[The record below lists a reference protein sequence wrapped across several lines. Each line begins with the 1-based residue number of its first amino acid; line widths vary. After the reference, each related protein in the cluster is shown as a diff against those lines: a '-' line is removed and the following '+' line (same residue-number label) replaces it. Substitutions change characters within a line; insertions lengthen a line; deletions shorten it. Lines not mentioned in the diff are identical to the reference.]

1 MARRLNGRSISI
13 HRSYL
18 VYEIANALGV
28 HRGTVL
34 RWIRQ
39 GELKPIDGGKP
50 IYVHGRTLLEFL
62 ERRKPEKQNCELY
75 EWLCMKCREP
85 RQAAFDEAEIIS
97 SNRRTC
103 NIRALCRDC
112 TTVMHKRFSNS
123 KLADLCASV
132 TLTAA
137 QDCEHL
143 VE

>member
-1 MARRLNGRSISI
+1 MARRLNGRAISI
-13 HRSYL
+13 YRSYL
-18 VYEIANALGV
+18 VHEIAAALGV

-39 GELKPIDGGKP
+39 GELTPIDGGRP

-62 ERRKPEKQNCELY
+62 ERRKPKKQKCRFN
-75 EWLCMKCREP
+75 EWLCMKCRLP
-85 RQAAFDEAEIIS
+85 RNAAFDEAEIIS
-97 SNRRTC
+97 SSRRTC

-123 KLADLCASV
+123 MLTDLKTFV

-143 VE
+143 IE

>member
-1 MARRLNGRSISI
+1 MARRLNGRAISI
-13 HRSYL
+13 YRSYL
-18 VYEIANALGV
+18 VNEIATALGV

-34 RWIRQ
+34 RWIRS
-39 GELKPIDGGKP
+39 GELTPIDGGRP

-62 ERRKPEKQNCELY
+62 ERRKPKRQQCQLN
-75 EWLCMKCREP
+75 EWPCMKCRGP
-85 RQAAFDEAEIIS
+85 RQAAFGEAEIIS
-97 SNRRTC
+97 GNRCTC

-123 KLADLCASV
+123 KLADLKVSV

-143 VE
+143 IK